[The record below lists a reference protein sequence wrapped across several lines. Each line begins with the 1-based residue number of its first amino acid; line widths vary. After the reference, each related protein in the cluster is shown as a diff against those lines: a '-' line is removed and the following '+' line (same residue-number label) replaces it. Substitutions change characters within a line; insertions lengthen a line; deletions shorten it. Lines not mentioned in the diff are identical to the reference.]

1 MYVYNIAKLR
11 KVHSRGSKLE
21 NCRILNGKNPCCCLP
36 EIDSALEF
44 EKSAMSLFV
53 CVCLEIIMKMILFFF
68 VLSDENFFVF
78 DFISFFLVGFF
89 WCNKSYQ
96 YFSILCVISRIFHE
110 FLITLFFPQLMF
122 SALCIVD
129 NVSGYLAGFL

>member
-1 MYVYNIAKLR
+1 MIMQILYMYVYKYIAKLR

-21 NCRILNGKNPCCCLP
+21 NCRILNGKNPWCCLP
-36 EIDSALEF
+36 DIDSALEF

-78 DFISFFLVGFF
+78 DFISFFGRFF

-96 YFSILCVISRIFHE
+96 YFSILCVISPSSPPFYN
-110 FLITLFFPQLMF
+110 MWVF
-122 SALCIVD
+122 S
-129 NVSGYLAGFL
+129 

>member
-1 MYVYNIAKLR
+1 MTYYYSILIPINQNVIHDYANPLYVCMCISTYIAKLR

-53 CVCLEIIMKMILFFF
+53 CVCLEIIMKMIFFF
-68 VLSDENFFVF
+68 VLSDENFLSLILFL
-78 DFISFFLVGFF
+78 FLVGFF
-89 WCNKSYQ
+89 GATNRINI
-96 YFSILCVISRIFHE
+96 FLFCV
-110 FLITLFFPQLMF
+110 
-122 SALCIVD
+122 
-129 NVSGYLAGFL
+129 